1 MVDANPIHSPVAFT
15 CICTCHECDASP
27 ATNRPAPFGDH
38 SLCARHFKGT
48 PLLGKFLQHL
58 CVHSPAG
65 SFPNSFY
72 YASRKTLPNGCVT
85 FLHHRQR
92 PLSQAP
98 VAERPVVLPP
108 ATRERAM
115 PIRPFLDGHIFDPET
130 TRLMGIAFEMA
141 RAALRAPRRAHLT
154 DEAIAARIIE
164 LAKSGER
171 NVDVLC
177 EAALNV
183 TARITPSS
191 WNKDDAI

>member
-1 MVDANPIHSPVAFT
+1 
-15 CICTCHECDASP
+15 
-27 ATNRPAPFGDH
+27 
-38 SLCARHFKGT
+38 
-48 PLLGKFLQHL
+48 
-58 CVHSPAG
+58 
-65 SFPNSFY
+65 
-72 YASRKTLPNGCVT
+72 
-85 FLHHRQR
+85 
-92 PLSQAP
+92 
-98 VAERPVVLPP
+98 
-108 ATRERAM
+108 M

-183 TARITPSS
+183 AARVTPSS
-191 WNKDDAI
+191 WKKDHAT

>member
-130 TRLMGIAFEMA
+130 TRLMGICIRNGSCGSSSTPPSPPHRRSNRREDH
-141 RAALRAPRRAHLT
+141 RACEIRRAQC
-154 DEAIAARIIE
+154 RCF
-164 LAKSGER
+164 
-171 NVDVLC
+171 V
-177 EAALNV
+177 
-183 TARITPSS
+183 
-191 WNKDDAI
+191 